1 MDKQKATEA
10 LETIKATLRKV
21 PGFTMDS
28 AVEMFSLFG
37 VVESAL
43 KQEDVAKP
51 TVEPK

>member
-1 MDKQKATEA
+1 MDKQKAIES
-10 LETIKATLRKV
+10 LEIIKSTLRKV
-21 PGFTMDS
+21 PGFTMDQ

-43 KQEDVAKP
+43 KEDVAKP